1 MAKQVRSVLVV
12 PLLSIAALLTTPAT
26 SAIAEGCTD
35 RLAQDFLAGWS
46 HDLPKLMPLFADNVV
61 YEDTAVHTVLHG
73 KDELRG
79 FAASWFKA
87 FPDLS
92 FALTST
98 VIAGDRAAVAWQVTG
113 TQRGD
118 MPGMPASNKA
128 ANVAGVSLMEC
139 ADGKIIHNVDYW
151 DMATT
156 MRQLGFLPPPNTN

>member
-1 MAKQVRSVLVV
+1 MAKQFRYVLVV

-26 SAIAEGCTD
+26 SAIAQGCTEQ
-35 RLAQDFLAGWS
+35 LAQDFLAGWS

-61 YEDTAVHTVLHG
+61 YEDTTVHAVLHG
-73 KDELRG
+73 KDELRN
-79 FAASWFKA
+79 FAAGWFKA

-98 VIAGDRAAVAWQVTG
+98 VISGDRAAVAWQVTG

-118 MPGMPASNKA
+118 MPGMPTSNKA
-128 ANVAGVSLMEC
+128 TNVAGVSLMEC
-139 ADGKIIHNVDYW
+139 AGGKITHTVDYW